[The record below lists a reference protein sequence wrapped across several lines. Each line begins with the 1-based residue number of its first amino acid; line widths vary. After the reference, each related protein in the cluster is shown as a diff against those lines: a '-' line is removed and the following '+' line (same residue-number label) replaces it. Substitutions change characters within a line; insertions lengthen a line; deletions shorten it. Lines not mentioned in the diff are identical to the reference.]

1 MEQNITKNDKNNK
14 IPFIIQT
21 TIVSIFLIF
30 FIIVLVGILSVRHNP
45 NKEELIYEKVTYI
58 RYEYIRK
65 GSLKNVSERYY
76 IFVIEYDKPLE
87 LDNIVYDIVNRDALD
102 NLISGDVLTVSIR
115 EYNGNYDLYSIAMNE
130 NYILSYEDYLTCHN
144 KNNTIALI
152 FIPILISIAGFILVF
167 GIIRYKKT
175 GECLL
180 I

>member
-1 MEQNITKNDKNNK
+1 MEQNIIKNDKNNK
-14 IPFIIQT
+14 IHFIIQT
-21 TIVSIFLIF
+21 TIVSIILIF
-30 FIIVLVGILSVRHNP
+30 CIILLVGILSVRHNP

-65 GSLKNVSERYY
+65 GTKSVSKRYY
-76 IFVIEYDKPLE
+76 IFVNEYDKPLE
-87 LDNIVYDIVNRDALD
+87 IDNIVFDKVNRNALD

-115 EYNGNYDLYSIAMNE
+115 EYNDNYDLYSIAMNE

-144 KNNTIALI
+144 RNNTLGLI
-152 FIPILISIAGFILVF
+152 FFPIVISIAIFILVF

-175 GECLL
+175 GECLP

>member
-14 IPFIIQT
+14 IHFITQT

-30 FIIVLVGILSVRHNP
+30 CIILLVGILSVRHNP

-65 GSLKNVSERYY
+65 GTKNVSERYY
-76 IFVIEYDKPLE
+76 IFVNEYDKPLE
-87 LDNIVYDIVNRDALD
+87 IDNIVFDKVNRNALD

-115 EYNGNYDLYSIAMNE
+115 EYNDNYDLYSIAMNE

-144 KNNTIALI
+144 RNNTLGLI
-152 FIPILISIAGFILVF
+152 IIPIVISIAIFILVF

-175 GECLL
+175 GECLP